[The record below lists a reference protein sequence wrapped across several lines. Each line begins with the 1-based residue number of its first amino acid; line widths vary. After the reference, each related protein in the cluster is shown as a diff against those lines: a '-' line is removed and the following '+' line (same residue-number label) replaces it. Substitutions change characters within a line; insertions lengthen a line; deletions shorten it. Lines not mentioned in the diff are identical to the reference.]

1 MIIIVVVVLAI
12 VAATIV
18 VAVVVGVVSAVRF
31 LFSPLPDVLVVV
43 GVLCVQFPAAGWAGV
58 VLLEP
63 RPNAGSVKLVKAGK
77 HGCLGFHIVLADRAA
92 FLIFQSWGGEF
103 VDHFRRCGSLTIG
116 PSIHELE
123 KLSKGIGE
131 KLR

>member
-1 MIIIVVVVLAI
+1 MIIVVVVLAI

-18 VAVVVGVVSAVRF
+18 VVVGVAAVRF

-43 GVLCVQFPAAGWAGV
+43 GVLCVQFPAAGWTGV

-77 HGCLGFHIVLADRAA
+77 HSCLGFHIVLADRAA